1 MPRHP
6 CVKWFCLACCCC
18 CGCEDE
24 EDYWKKMAPPDQEE
38 MEEKEQI
45 AKDNF
50 CCLEYFPK
58 TNKFCRASICCWCRC
73 CCASWAHITF
83 TKLAV
88 MRANM
93 KKTVANFDALVEKA
107 ELREGKAQKTQRSHE
122 RELQKMKE
130 EKAPEYVIKDQ
141 IKNTLIGARN
151 LRQTQ
156 RRCWKL
162 RRSLEF
168 FEVAQDKLDGA
179 FAAKDFI
186 EGWNI
191 RTSIH
196 ILQVCSSHVYL
207 SLCLCRSLAATPF
220 GKLMKKYHIGE
231 NVMSEE
237 KAGEIIGDLMDALDN
252 MGLSVD
258 NVDKAIGK
266 KVEQAQEKADKESSN
281 GEIIDVSAYARW
293 IQTEFGVSADLMS
306 SASASIKANK
316 ERAVPAPPR
325 KEKESKALVEEVEL
339 SKTVVAAPA
348 PQPEELNGDAE
359 FAEFER
365 AEAEAEAEAE
375 EEEEEDEKKEGVSNG
390 EHKAIS
396 DAIAVAVEST

>member
-1 MPRHP
+1 
-6 CVKWFCLACCCC
+6 
-18 CGCEDE
+18 
-24 EDYWKKMAPPDQEE
+24 MAPPDQEE

-73 CCASWAHITF
+73 CCSSWAHITF

-93 KKTVANFDALVEKA
+93 RKTVANFDSLVEKA
-107 ELREGKAQKTQRSHE
+107 ELREVKAQKTQRSHE
-122 RELQKMKE
+122 RELQKMKD

-168 FEVAQDKLDGA
+168 FELAQDKLDGA

-186 EGWNI
+186 E
-191 RTSIH
+191 
-196 ILQVCSSHVYL
+196 
-207 SLCLCRSLAATPF
+207 AATPF

-231 NVMSEE
+231 NIMSEE

-266 KVEQAQEKADKESSN
+266 KVEEAQEKADKESSN

-293 IQTEFGVSADLMS
+293 IQTEFGVSPDLMS

-316 ERAVPAPPR
+316 ERAVPAQPK
-325 KEKESKALVEEVEL
+325 KEKAEKEEEKRPVVEVEL
-339 SKTVVAAPA
+339 SKTVVATPA
-348 PQPEELNGDAE
+348 ELNGDTDEFNAE
-359 FAEFER
+359 DAEVR
-365 AEAEAEAEAE
+365 E
-375 EEEEEDEKKEGVSNG
+375 EEEEEKEQEAPSEHQAMG
-390 EHKAIS
+390 E
-396 DAIAVAVEST
+396 AIAVAVGATESK